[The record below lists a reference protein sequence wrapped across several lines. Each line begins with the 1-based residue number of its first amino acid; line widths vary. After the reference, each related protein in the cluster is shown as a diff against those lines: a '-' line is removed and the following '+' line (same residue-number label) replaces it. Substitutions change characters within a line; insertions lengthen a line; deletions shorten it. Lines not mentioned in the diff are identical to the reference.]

1 MISRFI
7 AKIKTKLASKSA
19 PVVAQAAP
27 QTTLQ
32 TPTATTKPETTAHTA
47 PRTAAKSAPNQ
58 AAPKPSRR
66 KKSADKKIVP
76 PTTNTP
82 RPAPKKIV
90 PSLAGTIEAQQDWEP
105 TTPNEF
111 STLGLPNALL
121 HATED
126 LGYDTLT
133 SVQKIAFPIT
143 LAGQDIAGQGRTG
156 TGKTATFLITALKR
170 LIETPA
176 KAGRKTNQP
185 RVLIIAPTRELVIQ
199 IASDA
204 VHLSKY
210 TNIHVHAVFGGVDYE
225 KQQQPFETGVDI
237 LIGTPGRLIDFHKK
251 SCYDLKAVD
260 VMVLDE
266 ADRMFDLGF
275 IKDLRFLL
283 NRLPKYDERQSLM
296 FSATLSH
303 RVMEL
308 AYDHMNNPKKIRA
321 EEGDLTATSIVESM
335 YHTAM
340 DEKLPLLIHLLR
352 EVDVQRGMV
361 FINEKRTG
369 EKLAAQLA
377 KYGFKVGII
386 SGDVQQRKRMKILE
400 MFTSGE
406 LKLLIATDVA
416 SRGIHVDAVSHV
428 FNYDLPEDAESYVHR
443 IGRTGRA
450 GADGIAISFAC
461 ERYCFE
467 VPAIEEFIKHRI
479 PVKEIKASM
488 LEIGEVLDPSAKA
501 EGLKAGD
508 AAIPRKLA
516 GGKTSGAG
524 KGTHKPAQAQSRR
537 PKRKPAATKPRV

>member
-1 MISRFI
+1 MISRLISKITTAFKAKKEAPI
-7 AKIKTKLASKSA
+7 AAKREPVAEKPKRKRAPRKPQTKKT
-19 PVVAQAAP
+19 PEQAAA
-27 QTTLQ
+27 
-32 TPTATTKPETTAHTA
+32 TPNKRP
-47 PRTAAKSAPNQ
+47 AAKKIHKPHSER
-58 AAPKPSRR
+58 PK
-66 KKSADKKIVP
+66 ATLAEGITTQDDWTTDKE
-76 PTTNTP
+76 T
-82 RPAPKKIV
+82 
-90 PSLAGTIEAQQDWEP
+90 
-105 TTPNEF
+105 EF
-111 STLGLPNALL
+111 TALGLPNALL
-121 HATED
+121 HAIDD
-126 LGYDTLT
+126 LGYTEL
-133 SVQKIAFPIT
+133 SAVQKIAFPIT
-143 LAGQDIAGQGRTG
+143 MAGKDIAGQGRTG

-176 KAGRKTNQP
+176 KKGRKTNQP
-185 RVLIIAPTRELVIQ
+185 RVLVIAPTRELVIQ

-204 VHLSKY
+204 VNLTKY
-210 TNIHVHAVFGGVDYE
+210 TNINVHAVFGGVDYE
-225 KQQQPFETGVDI
+225 KQQKPFETGVEI

-251 SCYDLKAVD
+251 NCYDLRAID

-308 AYDHMNNPKKIRA
+308 AYDHMNNPEKVEA
-321 EEGDLTATSIVESM
+321 ETGDITASSIVESM

-352 EVDVQRGMV
+352 EADVQRGMV

-369 EKLAAQLA
+369 EKLAASLA

-400 MFTSGE
+400 MFTKGE

-416 SRGIHVDAVSHV
+416 SRGIHVDDVTHV

-450 GADGIAISFAC
+450 GAEGIAISFAC

-467 VPAIEEFIKHRI
+467 VPAIEAYIKKAI
-479 PVKEIKASM
+479 PVKDITPEMIQLGKPT
-488 LEIGEVLDPSAKA
+488 DPTAKA

-508 AAIPRKLA
+508 AAEKRPRQND
-516 GGKTSGAG
+516 GKSQGN
-524 KGTHKPAQAQSRR
+524 RR
-537 PKRKPAATKPRV
+537 PPRRKPASTPNK

>member
-1 MISRFI
+1 MISRLI
-7 AKIKTKLASKSA
+7 SKIKTAFTGSDVQEKQA
-19 PVVAQAAP
+19 PQPKVAEKAKARPHKINPKAKTAAP
-27 QTTLQ
+27 NRKKPATPKAHPKKAHVEKHKPVKIVDREPLITQDGWVAEKETEFTTL
-32 TPTATTKPETTAHTA
+32 
-47 PRTAAKSAPNQ
+47 
-58 AAPKPSRR
+58 
-66 KKSADKKIVP
+66 D
-76 PTTNTP
+76 
-82 RPAPKKIV
+82 
-90 PSLAGTIEAQQDWEP
+90 
-105 TTPNEF
+105 
-111 STLGLPNALL
+111 LPNSLL
-121 HATED
+121 HAIDD
-126 LGYDTLT
+126 LGYTELS
-133 SVQKIAFPIT
+133 SVQKIALPMT
-143 LAGQDIAGQGRTG
+143 LAGKDIAGQGRTG
-156 TGKTATFLITALKR
+156 TGKTATFLITALKK
-170 LIETPA
+170 LIETPG
-176 KAGRKTNQP
+176 KEGRKNNQP
-185 RVLIIAPTRELVIQ
+185 RVLVIAPTRELVIQ

-204 VHLSKY
+204 ANLTKY
-210 TNIHVHAVFGGVDYE
+210 TNLNVHSVFGGVDYD
-225 KQQQPFETGVDI
+225 KQQRAFDTGVDI
-237 LIGTPGRLIDFHKK
+237 LVGTPGRLIDFHKK
-251 SCYDLKAVD
+251 SCYNLHAID

-283 NRLPKYDERQSLM
+283 HRLPKYDQRQSLM

-308 AYDHMNNPKKIRA
+308 AYEHMNNPEKIRA
-321 EEGDLTATSIVESM
+321 EEGDITASSIVESM

-369 EKLAAQLA
+369 EKLARNLA

-400 MFTSGE
+400 MFTKGE

-416 SRGIHVDAVSHV
+416 SRGIHVDDVTHV

-467 VPAIEEFIKHRI
+467 VPAIEAFIKHSI
-479 PVKEIKASM
+479 PLKEIKADM
-488 LEIGEVLDPSAKA
+488 LEMGDVIDANAKA

-508 AAIPRKLA
+508 AAEKRPRQG
-516 GGKTSGAG
+516 GGKPRQGG
-524 KGTHKPAQAQSRR
+524 QNRR
-537 PKRKPAATKPRV
+537 PPRRKS

>member
-1 MISRFI
+1 MISSLVK
-7 AKIKTKLASKSA
+7 KIKGAFSSQPQHTKEGAKKEA
-19 PVVAQAAP
+19 VKPAQQAGD
-27 QTTLQ
+27 
-32 TPTATTKPETTAHTA
+32 KPKRKRP
-47 PRTAAKSAPNQ
+47 PRKPRQ
-58 AAPKPSRR
+58 KKVGEPKPQGSKPQGQKQHENKRSPAKR
-66 KKSADKKIVP
+66 
-76 PTTNTP
+76 TP
-82 RPAPKKIV
+82 RPQPERIK
-90 PSLAGTIEAQQDWEP
+90 PTLAGPIEANDDWVADKE
-105 TTPNEF
+105 TEF
-111 STLGLPNALL
+111 TSLGLPNALL
-121 HATED
+121 HAIDD
-126 LGYDTLT
+126 LGYTEL
-133 SVQKIAFPIT
+133 SAVQKIAFPIT
-143 LAGQDIAGQGRTG
+143 MSGKDIAGQGRTG
-156 TGKTATFLITALKR
+156 TGKTATFLITALKK

-176 KAGRKTNQP
+176 KEGRKTNQP
-185 RVLIIAPTRELVIQ
+185 RVLVIAPTRELVIQ

-204 VHLSKY
+204 TKLTKY
-210 TNIHVHAVFGGVDYE
+210 TNINVHSVFGGVDYE
-225 KQQQPFETGVDI
+225 KQQRPFETGVEI

-251 SCYDLKAVD
+251 HCYDLKAVD

-308 AYDHMNNPKKIRA
+308 AYDHMNNPEKVQA
-321 EEGDLTATSIVESM
+321 EAGDITAASIVESM

-340 DEKLPLLIHLLR
+340 DEKLPLLIHLLKSM
-352 EVDVQRGMV
+352 DVQRGMV

-369 EKLAAQLA
+369 EKLARNLA

-400 MFTSGE
+400 MFTQGE

-416 SRGIHVDAVSHV
+416 SRGIHVDDVTHV

-450 GADGIAISFAC
+450 GADGVAISFAC

-467 VPAIEEFIKHRI
+467 VPAIEAYIKKSI
-479 PVKEIKASM
+479 PVLEIKPDM
-488 LEIGEVLDPSAKA
+488 IELEKPTDPTAKA

-508 AAIPRKLA
+508 AAEKRHDNRKPRQ
-516 GGKTSGAG
+516 GGNSRGNRSG
-524 KGTHKPAQAQSRR
+524 QNRR
-537 PKRKPAATKPRV
+537 PARK

>member
-7 AKIKTKLASKSA
+7 AKIKAKLSSNKAVPAAPVASKAPAPSA
-19 PVVAQAAP
+19 P
-27 QTTLQ
+27 
-32 TPTATTKPETTAHTA
+32 TTKPERKRRPPRKDTAGA
-47 PRTAAKSAPNQ
+47 SGSDSKPRSKKPAASAEVK
-58 AAPKPSRR
+58 ASKP
-66 KKSADKKIVP
+66 AHE
-76 PTTNTP
+76 
-82 RPAPKKIV
+82 RPAKKA
-90 PSLAGTIEAQQDWEP
+90 LTEAGPITTQDDWTPEK
-105 TTPNEF
+105 TTEF
-111 STLGLPNALL
+111 SDLNLPKALER
-121 HATED
+121 ATHD

-143 LAGQDIAGQGRTG
+143 LAGHDIAGQGRTG
-156 TGKTATFLITALKR
+156 TGKTATFLITAIKR

-185 RVLIIAPTRELVIQ
+185 RVLVIAPTRELVIQ

-204 VHLSKY
+204 VNLTKY
-210 TNIHVHAVFGGVDYE
+210 TNINVHAVYGGVDYE
-225 KQQQPFETGVDI
+225 KQQQPFETGVEI

-251 SCYDLKAVD
+251 NCYDLRAVD

-321 EEGDLTATSIVESM
+321 EEGDLTAATIVESM

-340 DEKLPLLIHLLR
+340 EEKLPLLIHLLR

-400 MFTSGE
+400 MFTQGE

-450 GADGIAISFAC
+450 GAAGIAISFAC

-467 VPAIEEFIKHRI
+467 VPAIEEFIKHSI
-479 PVKEIKASM
+479 PVKEITPDM
-488 LEIGEVLDPSAKA
+488 LVLGEMTDKDAKA

-508 AAIPRKLA
+508 ALAPRKLA
-516 GGKTSGAG
+516 GGKTVGG
-524 KGTHKPAQAQSRR
+524 KPTGGKPAQGVNRR
-537 PKRKPAATKPRV
+537 PRRKPTAKPSA

>member
-1 MISRFI
+1 MISNLI
-7 AKIKTKLASKSA
+7 SKIKSAFSSEPEATKKEPVKPAQQATGDKPKRKRPPRKPRQNKDGAQQSTSSKQSGNKPHDSKRPPAKKVHKPRPQPERIKPTLAGA
-19 PVVAQAAP
+19 IEANDDWV
-27 QTTLQ
+27 
-32 TPTATTKPETTAHTA
+32 
-47 PRTAAKSAPNQ
+47 
-58 AAPKPSRR
+58 
-66 KKSADKKIVP
+66 ADKE
-76 PTTNTP
+76 T
-82 RPAPKKIV
+82 
-90 PSLAGTIEAQQDWEP
+90 
-105 TTPNEF
+105 EF
-111 STLGLPNALL
+111 TALGLPNALL
-121 HATED
+121 HAIDD
-126 LGYDTLT
+126 LGYTEL
-133 SVQKIAFPIT
+133 SAVQKIAFPIT
-143 LAGQDIAGQGRTG
+143 MSGKDIAGQGRTG
-156 TGKTATFLITALKR
+156 TGKTATFLITALKK

-176 KAGRKTNQP
+176 KEGRKTNQP
-185 RVLIIAPTRELVIQ
+185 RVLVIAPTRELVIQ

-204 VHLSKY
+204 VNLTKY
-210 TNIHVHAVFGGVDYE
+210 TNINVHAVFGGVDYE
-225 KQQQPFETGVDI
+225 KQQRPFETGVEI

-251 SCYDLKAVD
+251 HCYDLKCVD

-308 AYDHMNNPKKIRA
+308 AYDHMNNPEKVQA
-321 EEGDLTATSIVESM
+321 EVGDITAASIVESM

-352 EVDVQRGMV
+352 SMDVQRGMV

-369 EKLAAQLA
+369 EKLAANLA
-377 KYGFKVGII
+377 KHGFNVGII

-400 MFTSGE
+400 MFTKGE
-406 LKLLIATDVA
+406 IKLLIATDVA
-416 SRGIHVDAVSHV
+416 SRGIHVDDITHV

-467 VPAIEEFIKHRI
+467 VPAIEAFIKKSI
-479 PVKEIKASM
+479 PVKEITPEM
-488 LEIGEVLDPSAKA
+488 IVLEKPTDPTAKA

-508 AAIPRKLA
+508 AAEKRPRQ
-516 GGKTSGAG
+516 GGNSRSGG
-524 KGTHKPAQAQSRR
+524 NRNGQNRR
-537 PKRKPAATKPRV
+537 PARR

>member
-1 MISRFI
+1 MISSLI
-7 AKIKTKLASKSA
+7 SKIKNTFKNKKETPAKTIDKTTATKTAAPTSERPKRKRPPRKPRSASSDNKA
-19 PVVAQAAP
+19 VANKPSQAAQKKDATKRP
-27 QTTLQ
+27 Q
-32 TPTATTKPETTAHTA
+32 A
-47 PRTAAKSAPNQ
+47 
-58 AAPKPSRR
+58 
-66 KKSADKKIVP
+66 KKIHKP
-76 PTTNTP
+76 HFEPIKPT
-82 RPAPKKIV
+82 
-90 PSLAGTIEAQQDWEP
+90 LAEPITTQEDWVAEKE
-105 TTPNEF
+105 TEF
-111 STLGLPNALL
+111 SALGLPKALL
-121 HATED
+121 HAIDD
-126 LGYDTLT
+126 LGYTEL
-133 SVQKIAFPIT
+133 SAVQKIAFPIT
-143 LAGQDIAGQGRTG
+143 MAGKDIAGQGRTG

-185 RVLIIAPTRELVIQ
+185 RVLVIAPTRELVIQ

-204 VHLSKY
+204 SNLTKY
-210 TNIHVHAVFGGVDYE
+210 TNINVHAVFGGVDYE
-225 KQQQPFETGVDI
+225 KQQQPFGTGVDI

-251 SCYDLKAVD
+251 HCYDLKAID

-275 IKDLRFLL
+275 IKDLRFIL

-308 AYDHMNNPKKIRA
+308 AYDHMNNPEKIEA
-321 EEGDLTATSIVESM
+321 ETGDITAAAIVESM

-340 DEKLPLLIHLLR
+340 EEKLPLLIHLLKSM
-352 EVDVQRGMV
+352 EVERGMV

-369 EKLAAQLA
+369 EKLAANLA

-400 MFTSGE
+400 MFTKGE
-406 LKLLIATDVA
+406 LKILIGTDVA
-416 SRGIHVDAVSHV
+416 SRGIHVDDVTHV

-467 VPAIEEFIKHRI
+467 VPAIEAYIKKSI
-479 PVKEIKASM
+479 PVKDITPDMIELGKPT
-488 LEIGEVLDPSAKA
+488 DPTAKA

-508 AAIPRKLA
+508 AAEKRTDRKPRQG
-516 GGKTSGAG
+516 GGKPGQGGNRGRSGQG
-524 KGTHKPAQAQSRR
+524 QSRR
-537 PKRKPAATKPRV
+537 PANKS